1 MCSTATSRLPL
12 TSLTLPRR
20 LRISSPDQ
28 AGNISISLIVV
39 SFSAYFHLSVQ
50 NSSDLFTL
58 GVVIGDIGFSAGA
71 MLQEDLCRTQ
81 ECAGQVCGG
90 AIIFLSEH
98 VKFVGLIDIG
108 SCHWRHRVFS
118 GGYVT
123 GRPLWNLRMCWVSLW
138 RGRHIF
144 LSVQNSS
151 CIRWLINPIEYPTAK
166 SYNSPYKEK
175 L

>member
-1 MCSTATSRLPL
+1 MHITATSRLPL

-28 AGNISISLIVV
+28 ARNISLIVV

-98 VKFVGLIDIG
+98 VKFVGLIDVG
-108 SCHWRHRVFS
+108 SYHWRHRVFS
-118 GGYVT
+118 RGYVT
-123 GRPLWNLRMCWVSLW
+123 GRPLQNSRMCWVLE
-138 RGRHIF
+138 
-144 LSVQNSS
+144 
-151 CIRWLINPIEYPTAK
+151 INV
-166 SYNSPYKEK
+166 
-175 L
+175 

>member
-1 MCSTATSRLPL
+1 MHITATSRLPL

-28 AGNISISLIVV
+28 AGSISLIVV
-39 SFSAYFHLSVQ
+39 SFSAYFCLSMQ
-50 NSSDLFTL
+50 NLLDSFTL

-90 AIIFLSEH
+90 VVIFSSEH
-98 VKFVGLIDIG
+98 AKFVRLIDIG
-108 SCHWRHRVFS
+108 SCNLRHRFFS

-123 GRPLWNLRMCWVSLW
+123 GRPMSQMTTPNVNESDKFCMLR
-138 RGRHIF
+138 
-144 LSVQNSS
+144 
-151 CIRWLINPIEYPTAK
+151 
-166 SYNSPYKEK
+166 
-175 L
+175 